1 MIVMPSLT
9 HGRWAGMIVDMVA
22 KAGDLVSFGEVV
34 KGVDAT
40 RLNDWASVSV
50 VSE

>member
-22 KAGDLVSFGEVV
+22 KAAPLQEVHQEV
-34 KGVDAT
+34 AAHLKVPEAQEGA
-40 RLNDWASVSV
+40 
-50 VSE
+50 